1 MNTVFV
7 NMFAYARPTKR
18 EWTKR
23 IFTRYDR
30 RRVIETGTEA
40 AAGILH
46 PWFWVQRHGLFV
58 DLIFEMVDNALE
70 MLLAVVRNK
79 WVCEE
84 QLFLCR
90 VFLNVSGVTAVRMLC
105 FALALVSLLVM
116 AVLLLLL
123 LLLRLVCD
131 GGIAG
136 TGIADDG
143 VCGGGIC
150 SNGC

>member
-1 MNTVFV
+1 
-7 NMFAYARPTKR
+7 
-18 EWTKR
+18 
-23 IFTRYDR
+23 
-30 RRVIETGTEA
+30 
-40 AAGILH
+40 
-46 PWFWVQRHGLFV
+46 
-58 DLIFEMVDNALE
+58 MVDNALE

-105 FALALVSLLVM
+105 FALALVSLLVVV
-116 AVLLLLL
+116 VLLLLL
-123 LLLRLVCD
+123 LLLRLVCG

-150 SNGC
+150 SNGCRGLCAFIGVLGQHWPLLRYDVIVAPRWIISLEERS